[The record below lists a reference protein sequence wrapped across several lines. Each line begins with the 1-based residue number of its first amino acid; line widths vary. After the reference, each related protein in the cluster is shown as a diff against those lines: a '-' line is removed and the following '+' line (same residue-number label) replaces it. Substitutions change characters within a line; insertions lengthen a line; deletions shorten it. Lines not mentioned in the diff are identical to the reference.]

1 MNKKCIIIGGGTFN
15 HVRNHL
21 ALAAP
26 AFGETARQLA
36 ALCQRKF
43 ENMDVELVLT
53 KMADHRSAI
62 VTNDDL
68 SEYVDGLVASNLSKV
83 VFFNAAVTDFE
94 GTILERD
101 GARGKHGSRLSSSDY
116 YLMDLAPC
124 TDKIVSKLRKT
135 RKDIFVVAF
144 KTTCNASPEFQY
156 GTALAMLKKN
166 SVNLVLANDVVTR
179 KNFIVT
185 PEEGVIHGTREELLV
200 KLVDMAWARSHLS
213 FTRSTVVEGTPVPWT
228 DPRVPSNLRTVVN
241 RLVELGAY
249 KEFNGATTGH
259 FAAKLGPSHFLTSI
273 RKTNFKNIA
282 EKGMVEVRTQGDDEV
297 IAFGARPSVGGQS
310 QRAIFKAYGD
320 CDCIVHFHCPLLDKP
335 RDDIRVMSQWEYE
348 CGSHECGHNTRD
360 GLRPFGNLHA
370 VMLDTHGPNIVF
382 SKEVNPAEVLEFI
395 EANFDLSKPTNGF
408 TEVYL

>member
-43 ENMDVELVLT
+43 ENMDVELILT

-68 SEYVDGLVASNLSKV
+68 SEYVDGLVASNLTKV

-94 GTILERD
+94 GDIGPYVPSGKYAERL
-101 GARGKHGSRLSSSDY
+101 RSDVPELLKLLPY
-116 YLMDLAPC
+116 P
-124 TDKIVSKLRKT
+124 DKIVGKLRKT

-144 KTTCNASPEFQY
+144 KTTCNASPDGQFRQ
-156 GTALAMLKKN
+156 ALSMLKKN
-166 SVNLVLANDVVTR
+166 SVNLVLANDVVTH

-185 PEEGVIHGTREELLV
+185 PEEGVIHGTREELLG

-310 QRAIFKAYGD
+310 QRAIFSAYKN

-335 RDDIRVMSQWEYE
+335 RDDIRVMSQGEYE

-370 VMLDTHGPNIVF
+370 VMLDNHGPNLVF

-395 EANFDLSKPTNGF
+395 EANFDLSRPTNGF